1 MKKSMKK
8 KSSFPFFQ
16 FLLAAFPV
24 VSLLGHNIQEVS
36 LRAGLRPLFYI
47 LLVTVCVWA
56 ALSFA
61 TKSFQK
67 ASFITL
73 WVLLLFFTYG
83 RVYSAF
89 STTNSFGQILGHHRF
104 LLPLWFVLGAGG
116 VYVILKFAKENNNLT
131 AFLNL
136 FSVFL
141 FIIPVYQV
149 INYEIRVNEAEKQLS
164 QIEVASTQE
173 DVTLHPETLP
183 DVYIIILDAYL
194 RSDVLKTTFNLDNGA
209 FIETLTKMGFYVPS
223 CSMSNYAYTPLSM
236 ASFLNME
243 YVQNLSSDFVPP
255 NTDRTLLFELIN
267 HNTVRKNL
275 ESLGYSTYSLAS
287 YQNIAW
293 TDADHYYPLDAASLP
308 TLDDQTVLSGF
319 ERMFYDTT
327 IVRILFDYNGGKTT
341 SNKIP
346 VNYPFADHVRQQWTI
361 LKELQKISSLRGP
374 KLVWAHLTMPHA
386 PYVFYPDGSLIP
398 DPPPLPWVVPLPWD
412 QYLQY
417 YSWGVQYTNNA
428 IVPVLEAI
436 ISNSDISPIIVLTG
450 DHGADSDNRLAVLSA
465 FYVPDQ
471 VKEKIPEDITLV
483 NYFRVI
489 FNEMY
494 GSNYQILDNF
504 SYLSTQE
511 EPYNFT
517 LYPETMPN
525 CIP

>member
-1 MKKSMKK
+1 
-8 KSSFPFFQ
+8 
-16 FLLAAFPV
+16 
-24 VSLLGHNIQEVS
+24 
-36 LRAGLRPLFYI
+36 
-47 LLVTVCVWA
+47 
-56 ALSFA
+56 
-61 TKSFQK
+61 
-67 ASFITL
+67 
-73 WVLLLFFTYG
+73 
-83 RVYSAF
+83 
-89 STTNSFGQILGHHRF
+89 
-104 LLPLWFVLGAGG
+104 
-116 VYVILKFAKENNNLT
+116 
-131 AFLNL
+131 
-136 FSVFL
+136 
-141 FIIPVYQV
+141 
-149 INYEIRVNEAEKQLS
+149 
-164 QIEVASTQE
+164 
-173 DVTLHPETLP
+173 
-183 DVYIIILDAYL
+183 
-194 RSDVLKTTFNLDNGA
+194 
-209 FIETLTKMGFYVPS
+209 
-223 CSMSNYAYTPLSM
+223 
-236 ASFLNME
+236 ME

-308 TLDDQTVLSGF
+308 ALDDQTVLSGF

-361 LKELQKISSLRGP
+361 LKELQEISSLRGP

-436 ISNSDISPIIVLTG
+436 ISNSDTPPIIVLTG